1 MKSILITGSSR
12 GLGKELSMKFSRD
25 KVYIILQGR
34 DKDKLF
40 QVREEIL
47 KPGWAN
53 CDLVA
58 GDLRRNETIRN
69 LYDLCE
75 QQDLDIL
82 INNAGVR
89 ASGSLADMSDND
101 IEDMIEINLLSTI
114 RLTKALY
121 PIFVKKKSGL
131 IININSIAGTTPNAE
146 EAVYCASKY
155 GMRGFFDSFRFEAK
169 RNNVNILNIYLGAMN
184 TIMAGDR
191 PDKDL
196 LIDPTEVAAFIHNIV
211 SEYKSFR
218 ISELHLWRENF

>member
-12 GLGKELSMKFSRD
+12 GLGKELALKFSGD
-25 KVYIILQGR
+25 NVHLIIQGR
-34 DKDKLF
+34 NEEILYKT
-40 QVREEIL
+40 REEIIH
-47 KPGWAN
+47 PRWAN
-53 CDLVA
+53 CDCIV
-58 GDLRRNETIRN
+58 GDLRKDETIN
-69 LYDLCE
+69 QLLGISKE
-75 QQDLDIL
+75 IDLDIL

-89 ASGSLADMSDND
+89 SSGSLADMSDND
-101 IEDMIEINLLSTI
+101 IEDMIEINLLATI

-121 PIFVKKKSGL
+121 PIFAKKKSGL